1 MSNKFFIITVFISN
15 IAFGAV
21 VPKIDLQRVVN
32 TKNTNKL
39 TTKISTQLFNR
50 GLEKHIAQAK
60 VKDSLVHDDE
70 LNAIMAYNIIKTIK
84 IVNEKDIVEFLAQS
98 ALRGKKVDLS
108 SYSTLISLVQ
118 KSSQALLDK
127 ETLLHIEKV
136 SLENE
141 KLKAMR
147 VVS

>member
-21 VPKIDLQRVVN
+21 VPKIDFQRIVN
-32 TKNTNKL
+32 TQHANKL

-50 GLEKHIAQAK
+50 GLDKNIATAK
-60 VKDSLVHDDE
+60 VKNSLLHDDE
-70 LNAIMAYNIIKTIK
+70 LNALMVHNIIKTIK
-84 IVNEKDIVEFLAQS
+84 TVNEKAIVDFLAQS
-98 ALRGKKVDLS
+98 ALRGEKVDLS

-118 KSSQALLDK
+118 KSSQTLLDK
-127 ETLLHIEKV
+127 ETLLHVEKV

-141 KLKAMR
+141 NLKTMR
-147 VVS
+147 AIS

>member
-21 VPKIDLQRVVN
+21 VPKIDLHRVVN

-50 GLEKHIAQAK
+50 GLEKHIAKAK

-84 IVNEKDIVEFLAQS
+84 IVNEKDIVEFLTQS

-118 KSSQALLDK
+118 KSSQVLLDK
-127 ETLLHIEKV
+127 ETLLHVEKV

-141 KLKAMR
+141 NLKAMR
-147 VVS
+147 FVS

>member
-21 VPKIDLQRVVN
+21 VPKIDLQRVAN

-50 GLEKHIAQAK
+50 GLEKHIAKAK
-60 VKDSLVHDDE
+60 VKNSLMHDDE
-70 LNAIMAYNIIKTIK
+70 LNAIMAHNIIKTIK
-84 IVNEKDIVEFLAQS
+84 TVNEKDIVEFLTQS
-98 ALRGKKVDLS
+98 ALREKKVDLS
-108 SYSTLISLVQ
+108 SYSTLVSLTQ
-118 KSSQALLDK
+118 KCSRALLDK
-127 ETLLHIEKV
+127 KILLDVEKV

-141 KLKAMR
+141 NLKAIR
-147 VVS
+147 FIS

>member
-1 MSNKFFIITVFISN
+1 MNNKIFIITVFISN

-21 VPKIDLQRVVN
+21 VPKIDLQRVIN

-50 GLEKHIAQAK
+50 GLEKHIAK
-60 VKDSLVHDDE
+60 VKVKGSLVHDDE

-84 IVNEKDIVEFLAQS
+84 IVNEKDIVKFLAQS
-98 ALRGKKVDLS
+98 ALKGKKVDLS
-108 SYSTLISLVQ
+108 SYSTLVSLVQ
-118 KSSQALLDK
+118 KSSQRALDK
-127 ETLLHIEKV
+127 ETLLHVEKV

-141 KLKAMR
+141 SFKAMR
-147 VVS
+147 IIT

>member
-1 MSNKFFIITVFISN
+1 MNNKIFIITVFISN

-21 VPKIDLQRVVN
+21 VPKIDLQRVIN

-39 TTKISTQLFNR
+39 TTKISTQLFNC
-50 GLEKHIAQAK
+50 GLEKHIAKVK

-70 LNAIMAYNIIKTIK
+70 LNAIMAYNIIKIIK

-108 SYSTLISLVQ
+108 SYSTLVSLVQ
-118 KSSQALLDK
+118 KSSQRALDK
-127 ETLLHIEKV
+127 ETLLHVEKV

-141 KLKAMR
+141 RLKAMR
-147 VVS
+147 VIT